1 LPWTSTLDLNVAY
14 APSWVE
20 GLQFKVDVFNV
31 LNSSDAITVNEFG
44 EDAAGNPQAGGV
56 YGAGHPRAGQ
66 RRGNLYGTA
75 TDWQEPRWVRLMVQY
90 DF

>member
-1 LPWTSTLDLNVAY
+1 MQAY
-14 APSWVE
+14 LFPI
-20 GLQFKVDVFNV
+20 GHDVGVTETKAYFANITGV
-31 LNSSDAITVNEFG
+31 LA